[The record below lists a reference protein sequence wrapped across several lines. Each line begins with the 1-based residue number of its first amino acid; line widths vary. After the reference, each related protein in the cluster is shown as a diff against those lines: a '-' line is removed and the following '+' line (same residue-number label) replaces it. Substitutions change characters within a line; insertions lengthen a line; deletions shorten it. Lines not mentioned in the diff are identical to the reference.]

1 VLFSSG
7 YSTHESIFGDKFSP
21 RARVVRVVFLTARRI
36 LRRAARLAIFAS
48 LAAFAACHRAA
59 PMSAVSDA
67 APPPSPQNP
76 HAPAISQQPA
86 RPRPHFTLA
95 ADALPAL
102 SDLPPERRAIQ
113 IVASGDRSDAG
124 EDGQDGKERQVD
136 ADAARAR
143 GLTIVDLSDG
153 WAPGVLDGA
162 SYRSVFTALAADRGD
177 GDGQPLAAGERNYLE
192 LYGIPPALSVLR
204 RRFLTDAAG
213 ACSGAYDADTLLAV
227 DQIRT
232 WGASTEQKELAR
244 HRARAT
250 RLQAARAAGGADSLQ
265 ALVEGPD
272 ARVARDAKEHL
283 RFEAERLAFAE
294 VEKRLACEGMM
305 DPRKHKPGAYDTEMR
320 TAMLDFQQ
328 KQAVMDQADIRR
340 ATLEA
345 LARPPLENDLLA
357 LERVLTERAMHAA
370 GFIEDGSVGEPST
383 SGPSEGPEPPA
394 KSSRGQSPRS
404 LTPSDS
410 VVGATYLGAD
420 GTRHRVPDLATAAR
434 AATFDALG
442 IATAD
447 DAVAFF
453 RRHARADFA
462 WLKVAVRLPPPPEYY
477 SKAMDLSVEI
487 DRGDVWYDFPFDAA
501 GVRQPQPRERF
512 PQLTLYVKWRGE
524 RVPLVRWR
532 TTVGGWRAELASD
545 GQEYFRYKGSDIGP
559 RVWRHIV
566 TAPVWI
572 PPPSSPLGSMVKE
585 KRVVGTYVRVTNYDE
600 TGPGFLSAYGM
611 VAAIHEE
618 MRRTPDG
625 VRYFDNG
632 IRTHGSFDYPSL
644 RGRFSH
650 GCHRLY
656 NQLAMRLFSFVLDHR
671 KARVVGPVAAG
682 YRRAFYSRGEVF
694 EMRLPSRGFYRE
706 LEPPIPVEVLEGRL
720 KGTLQKPI
728 AGYVPKPGVKY
739 LARRPPTA
747 SETPEDRAGGDSP

>member
-1 VLFSSG
+1 VR
-7 YSTHESIFGDKFSP
+7 THRLCPTSPAIGATIVIVVTIVGAIACRRVEP
-21 RARVVRVVFLTARRI
+21 RAPVVVD
-36 LRRAARLAIFAS
+36 AARAPIAI
-48 LAAFAACHRAA
+48 
-59 PMSAVSDA
+59 
-67 APPPSPQNP
+67 APPPPP
-76 HAPAISQQPA
+76 
-86 RPRPHFTLA
+86 PRRLIPA
-95 ADALPAL
+95 ADALPGL
-102 SDLPPERRAIQ
+102 SDLPPERRAVQ
-113 IVASGDRSDAG
+113 VVGVARGAG
-124 EDGQDGKERQVD
+124 REEPEERQVD

-143 GLTIVDLSDG
+143 GLTVVDLSDD
-153 WAPGVLDGA
+153 WAPSVLDGA
-162 SYRSVFTALAADRGD
+162 GYRSVFTALASDRGD

-204 RRFLTDAAG
+204 RRFLVDAGG
-213 ACSGAYDADTLLAV
+213 ACAHAFDADALLTV

-244 HRARAT
+244 HRARAQ
-250 RLQAARAAGGADSLQ
+250 RLQAARAAAGAETLA
-265 ALVEGPD
+265 ALADAD
-272 ARVARDAKEHL
+272 ARFAKDVKEHL
-283 RFEAERLAFAE
+283 RLEVERTAFAE

-305 DPRKHKPGAYDTEMR
+305 DSRKHKAGVYDTEMR

-328 KQAVMDQADIRR
+328 KQVVMDQADIKRS
-340 ATLEA
+340 TLEA
-345 LARPPLENDLLA
+345 LARSPLENDFLA
-357 LERVLTERAMHAA
+357 LQRVLTERATHAG
-370 GFIEDGSVGEPST
+370 GFIEDGSVGASV
-383 SGPSEGPEPPA
+383 SDPA
-394 KSSRGQSPRS
+394 YP
-404 LTPSDS
+404 
-410 VVGATYLGAD
+410 TYLGAD
-420 GTRHRVPDLATAAR
+420 GTRHRVPDLATASLD
-434 AATFDALG
+434 ATLVALG

-447 DAVAFF
+447 DALAFF
-453 RRHARADFA
+453 RRHPRDDFR
-462 WLKVAVRLPPPPEYY
+462 WLKVAVRLPAPPEYY
-477 SKAMDLSVEI
+477 GPAMDLSVEI

-512 PQLTLYVKWRGE
+512 PQLTLFVKWRGE

-545 GQEYFRYKGSDIGP
+545 GQEYYRFKGSDVGP

-585 KRVVGTYVRVTNYDE
+585 KRVAGTYQRVTNYDE
-600 TGPGFLSAYGM
+600 VGPGYLSAYGL

-618 MRRTPDG
+618 MRKGPDG
-625 VRYFDNG
+625 VRFSDNG

-656 NQLAMRLFSFVLDHR
+656 NVSATRLFSFVLGHR
-671 KARVVGPVAAG
+671 RSRVTGPVAAG

-706 LEPPIPVEVLEGRL
+706 LQPPIPVEVLEGRI
-720 KGTLQKPI
+720 KGTLTKPI

-739 LARRPPTA
+739 ASRRLPAAADAP
-747 SETPEDRAGGDSP
+747 DDKAGGDSP